1 MKDQQSER
9 MNVHQLELF
18 YHVVRHQGVSP
29 AARAL
34 GREQPTLSRQVIDL
48 EQSLHVKLYH
58 RRPFKL
64 TEKGELLYRRIEPFF
79 RELPRLE
86 ELVRGGDILR
96 IGASPIVLTHHL
108 PAVEREVRKT
118 VPNLHLLLREANQP
132 QLVQWL
138 ERGEIDLAIT
148 LLPRDL
154 PPKMFTQPL
163 LELPLSLLV
172 PKSSQY
178 SSADELLTGCAGRLP
193 GLICLPPDEM
203 VCREF
208 QQWLQNKG
216 VEWRPR
222 IEVGS
227 LHLVEHY
234 VQEGYGVGLSVQ
246 VPGIRLSPKLCALP
260 LPQCPPIPL
269 GMLWRDHTDRL
280 LRAFRSEVERRA
292 DKLQKT
298 CG

>member
-1 MKDQQSER
+1 

-34 GREQPTLSRQVIDL
+34 DREQPTLSRQINDL

-64 TEKGELLYRRIEPFF
+64 TDKGELLFRGIEPFF
-79 RELPRLE
+79 RDLPRLE
-86 ELVRGGDILR
+86 ELVRGGDIIR
-96 IGASPIVLTHHL
+96 IGASPIVLIQHL

-118 VPNLHLLLREANQP
+118 FPNLHLLLREANQP
-132 QLVQWL
+132 QLLQWL

-148 LLPRDL
+148 LLPREL
-154 PPKMFTQPL
+154 PPKLFTRPL
-163 LELPLSLLV
+163 VDIPLILLV
-172 PKSSQY
+172 PKASHVTSVR
-178 SSADELLTGCAGRLP
+178 DLLGRTDSRP
-193 GLICLPPDEM
+193 GLICLPPGEM

-208 QQWLQNKG
+208 QQWLQTED

-227 LHLVEHY
+227 LNLVEHY
-234 VQEGYGVGLSVQ
+234 VQEGYGVGLSVS
-246 VPGIRLSPKLCALP
+246 VPGIRISPELRALP
-260 LPQCPPIPL
+260 LPGCRPIPL
-269 GMLWRDHTDRL
+269 GMLWRDHSDRL
-280 LRAFRSEVERRA
+280 IRAFRVEVERRA
-292 DKLQKT
+292 DQLRNS
-298 CG
+298 